1 MVTSSTLGPTTLV
14 LLHKHVSREVVLTMS
29 FYLTLSSEG
38 SKETFPTNQGGDFKV
53 QLDRTLDMRGQCW
66 EVALVEMIYTGQI
79 FPNLSI
85 EDGQVTLKASGEP
98 QFENDDYFITYD
110 QALDLELGFW
120 LEKDNPG

>member
-1 MVTSSTLGPTTLV
+1 METSSTLGPTTLV

-66 EVALVEMIYTGQI
+66 EVALVEMIYTGQA
-79 FPNLSI
+79 FLSI
-85 EDGQVTLKASGEP
+85 EDSQVTLKASGEP
-98 QFENDDYFITYD
+98 QFENDYF
-110 QALDLELGFW
+110 
-120 LEKDNPG
+120 